1 MLGTTALAL
10 HLLSLGI
17 LVLIFVPF
25 EQLLW
30 LLEKISESSNLA
42 FELLLLMQ
50 TFFQISGFEGPIGHE
65 VPIPAYS

>member
-1 MLGTTALAL
+1 MLGITALAL
-10 HLLSLGI
+10 HLLSLGT

-42 FELLLLMQ
+42 FELLLPMH
-50 TFFQISGFEGPIGHE
+50 TIFQISGFKGPHQ
-65 VPIPAYS
+65 S